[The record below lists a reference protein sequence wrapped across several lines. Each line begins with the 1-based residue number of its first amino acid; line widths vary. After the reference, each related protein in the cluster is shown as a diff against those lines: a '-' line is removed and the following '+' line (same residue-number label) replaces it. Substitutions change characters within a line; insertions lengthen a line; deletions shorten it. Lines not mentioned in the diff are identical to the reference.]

1 MSAFYGPSGMVGLA
15 SISRREVLRV
25 WKLWTQTV
33 LAPIVASILFIVVFG
48 LSLGSRIR
56 EIAGFPYEVYIV
68 PGLIAMAMVQAAYN
82 NNSASVF
89 QARSDRYINDI
100 LSAPMH
106 PWQVNLGFTVGGVVR
121 ALAIGVGLTALSMP
135 LTGIGLAAPLVLIA
149 ATALGLVMF
158 SALGTIVGIFAETFD
173 HSTFISNIVILPLAF
188 LGGVFYSV
196 ETLPPP
202 WRELSQVN
210 PLFYLVDATRFGF
223 LGSSDVNP
231 LLSLGVLVALAMP
244 TYAWAQ
250 WLFTTGRRLKA

>member
-1 MSAFYGPSGMVGLA
+1 MTGLA
-15 SISRREVLRV
+15 SIARREVLRV

-33 LAPIVASILFIVVFG
+33 LAPIVASTLFIVVFG

-100 LSAPMH
+100 LAAPMH

-135 LTGIGLAAPLVLIA
+135 ITGVGLAAPLVLIA
-149 ATALGLVMF
+149 ATALGLVMS

-173 HSTFISNIVILPLAF
+173 HSTFISNIVILPLVF

-196 ETLPPP
+196 ETLPSP

-223 LGSSDVNP
+223 LGSSDVSP
-231 LLSLGVLVALAMP
+231 LLSLGVLVALAVP

-250 WLFTTGRRLKA
+250 WLFTTGRRLKS